1 LARYDSGNSGGE
13 SLDISLKQRL
23 VGAAVLVAL
32 GVIFIPMILERNSD
46 DESLTVRMEIPPK
59 PDVEFKNRLED
70 HPGVEEVQWPES
82 VEAATAEIRAENS
95 AGQPPAAEISQTER
109 PAEPQNE
116 SPEPKAIPR
125 NLTPSV
131 KTPKTANETPRQW
144 IVQLGSFSK
153 ETNALVMEDKL
164 KAAGYKAFVKEADTP
179 AGRVYRVRIG
189 PMSDQ
194 PAAQQLVTKLNGQGH
209 RAIVM
214 AYPEQTMAAD

>member
-1 LARYDSGNSGGE
+1 M
-13 SLDISLKQRL
+13 DISLKQRL

-59 PDVEFKNRLED
+59 PEMEFKNRLED
-70 HPGVEEVQWPES
+70 PPAVEEVEWPES
-82 VEAATAEIRAENS
+82 VEEATAEIRAENS
-95 AGQPPAAEISQTER
+95 AGQPPAAEIPEAVR
-109 PAEPQNE
+109 PAEPEKE
-116 SPEPKAIPR
+116 SPEPKPTPR
-125 NLTPSV
+125 NPPPSV
-131 KTPKTANETPRQW
+131 KAPKIANETPRQW

-164 KAAGYKAFVKEADTP
+164 KAAGYKAFVKAADTP

-194 PAAQQLVTKLNGQGH
+194 NAAQQMVTKLNGQGH
-209 RAIVM
+209 RAIIM
-214 AYPEQTMAAD
+214 AYPEQTTVAD